1 MVLNEMDYLLL
12 SKPDLSDN
20 SKRTYKKNYQNLSD
34 LMQSDMIN
42 EETQEDLYNKIS
54 KLENANT
61 QQMYI
66 NIAMMIKQ
74 FHNNRFDYLKK
85 KRDLIRDNIKQN
97 RNEKKTEKKN
107 DLPDYKDLEKH
118 IREMLSDNNYK
129 AYIINYLM
137 TEYST
142 RNKDLDII
150 ITDDIKEYRK
160 LKKAKNE
167 NILFVNKT
175 GKNYYVRNNY
185 KTSRTYGELIYNFN
199 NKKFNNAVKEYIKEE
214 KQKGVDTIYLLSKT
228 DGSRMTEDSIAHH
241 IMRYTLNGMSESDVN
256 KISVSRIKDMDDYPL
271 LKKISERRPTSIP
284 TLVEEYHLDIKI

>member
-107 DLPDYKDLEKH
+107 DLPEYKDLEKH

-142 RNKDLDII
+142 RNKDLDLI
-150 ITDDIKEYRK
+150 ITDDI
-160 LKKAKNE
+160 
-167 NILFVNKT
+167 
-175 GKNYYVRNNY
+175 
-185 KTSRTYGELIYNFN
+185 
-199 NKKFNNAVKEYIKEE
+199 
-214 KQKGVDTIYLLSKT
+214 
-228 DGSRMTEDSIAHH
+228 
-241 IMRYTLNGMSESDVN
+241 
-256 KISVSRIKDMDDYPL
+256 
-271 LKKISERRPTSIP
+271 
-284 TLVEEYHLDIKI
+284 